1 MTGMQGLTGG
11 LQGETP
17 AKLPLSPEQQ
27 QLDKIARLTYA
38 QVSDVEIG
46 NVVNLTA
53 ARISQIKE
61 GEDYK
66 TWYSTIVS
74 EKANDRQETDDSW
87 DKIERLATG
96 RIANHLTWSQDP
108 DYALRAALVA
118 NKAQRRNV
126 LNTPISADAGART
139 IIQLGGN
146 YITKLQVS
154 NGDGPTVINE
164 PKLQDQKQTD
174 IANPKRV
181 EELLGIGK
189 NAKKFTIIEQQLVEA
204 GFQFSKDSE

>member
-1 MTGMQGLTGG
+1 MTGMQGLMNG
-11 LQGETP
+11 LPAETES
-17 AKLPLSPEQQ
+17 KLPLSPEQQ

-61 GEDYK
+61 GDDYK

-87 DKIERLATG
+87 DKIERLATM
-96 RIANHLTWSQDP
+96 RIANHLSWTQDP
-108 DYALRAALVA
+108 DYALRAAMVA

-164 PKLQDQKQTD
+164 TRLLDQKQTD
-174 IANPKRV
+174 LANPKRV

-189 NAKKFTIIEQQLVEA
+189 RSEKFTIIEQQLAEA
-204 GFQFSKDSE
+204 GFQFDKDVE